1 MENNTDP
8 SIWNKTAAEMTMSDS
23 LKFTAC
29 VTIISIAAPV
39 AALMAVSGVIS
50 VKDKIQ
56 ERRKAK
62 KTKKTEQE

>member
-8 SIWNKTAAEMTMSDS
+8 SFWNKPQAEMTMSDS

-29 VTIISIAAPV
+29 VTIISIGAPV

-50 VKDKIQ
+50 LKDKIQ
-56 ERRKAK
+56 EHRKAK
-62 KTKKTEQE
+62 KAKKTEQE